1 MDRPREPLPT
11 RVEDTPELPAEYDAR
26 ARGRARRPA
35 LTLSPAAR
43 AAIDGHVRLL
53 LAWTEAINLT
63 GIREP
68 AAVATAHV
76 VDSLSGVGVL
86 RERGIDRFIDLGSG
100 GGYPG
105 LPIAAALPAARALLL
120 EPVAKK
126 AGFLSRRGE
135 RDRTRGDASRRRRS
149 GPRRWPPTAAIAA
162 AGRGSPSGPWP
173 ASPSSSSS
181 PSRCSNRAARS
192 SPGSAATSTPSWP
205 PRNGRSMRSVADRSR
220 SVPSRST
227 GSTATDWSS
236 PPRAAASRPGTR
248 ATPARASGGHGERH
262 AARLEGVRI
271 VVLSDIH
278 SNLLAL
284 DAVLAKVGAV
294 DAIWHLGDVVGYGP
308 EPDGVVDRLKALGAI
323 GVRGNHDAAAT
334 GGSEIDWFNPEA
346 KAAMEWTRAAISEPT
361 REWLAALPLR
371 RHRNG
376 LHARPRQPARPDLG
390 VRHLGGP
397 RPGRAVRHLDR
408 ARPPRPHPHPD
419 RVHDGRRT
427 DAHAPATGRQ
437 HGRARRGPLLPQPGL
452 GRTAA
457 RRRPA
462 GELHGPRQRRR
473 DRDAGSGSPTTSRPS
488 ARRCAPRACRCVSP
502 IGCVSAPDGR
512 P

>member
-1 MDRPREPLPT
+1 MDRLREPLPT
-11 RVEDTPELPAEYDAR
+11 RVEDTPELPPEYAAALEAGLDAL
-26 ARGRARRPA
+26 A
-35 LTLSPAAR
+35 LTLSPTAR

-126 AGFLSRRGE
+126 AGFLSAVASATGLGDDGRGGARPRRGIG
-135 RDRTRGDASRRRRS
+135 RRPPPPRPLAGGDRPGRGR
-149 GPRRWPPTAAIAA
+149 PRRARRACIP
-162 AGRGSPSGPWP
+162 
-173 ASPSSSSS
+173 
-181 PSRCSNRAARS
+181 AART
-192 SPGSAATSTPSWP
+192 GRRAHRLEARRHRCASWS
-205 PRNGRSMRSVADRSR
+205 PRNGRSMRSAAGRSR

-227 GSTATDWSS
+227 ASTATDWSS
-236 PPRAAASRPGTR
+236 SPRAAGSRPGTH

-308 EPDGVVDRLKALGAI
+308 EPDGVVDRLTALGAI

-371 RHRNG
+371 RIETDFTLVHGSPRDPIWEYVTSAALARAGLSAISTEHG
-376 LHARPRQPARPDLG
+376 LHGHTHIPIAFTM
-390 VRHLGGP
+390 V
-397 RPGRAVRHLDR
+397 
-408 ARPPRPHPHPD
+408 
-419 RVHDGRRT
+419 DGRMRT
-427 DAHAPATGRQ
+427 LQ
-437 HGRARRGPLLPQPGL
+437 
-452 GRTAA
+452 
-457 RRRPA
+457 
-462 GELHGPRQRRR
+462 
-473 DRDAGSGSPTTSRPS
+473 
-488 ARRCAPRACRCVSP
+488 PRAGNTVALGEGRCFLNPGSVGQP
-502 IGCVSAPDGR
+502 RDGDPR
-512 P
+512 ASCMVLDSVAGTATWERVPYDFEAVGASMRAAGLPVRLADRLRVGA